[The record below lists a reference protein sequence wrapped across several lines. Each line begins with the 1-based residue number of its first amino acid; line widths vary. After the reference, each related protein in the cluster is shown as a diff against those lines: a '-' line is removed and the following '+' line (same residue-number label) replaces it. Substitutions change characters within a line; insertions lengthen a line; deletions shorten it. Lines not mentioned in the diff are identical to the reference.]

1 MEKKYR
7 FLILF
12 FLAVTLI
19 SFAGFYTTYLS
30 KFPRFSEFQNLIH
43 IHFLAF
49 SCWLILIILQ
59 PILIRKKKFKLHR
72 TLGKFT
78 YFLAPIL
85 VITIILLSKEQFL
98 RLIKV
103 DEISAQ
109 MTLFIALLDI
119 LSFSTFYLIA
129 MIKAKNTRWHAA
141 FIIGA
146 TLIILNPGM
155 SRLLNYFSPG
165 LGMLGAIL
173 MPFIVSISIF
183 VIEKIKYKRNILQSP
198 YFLIFLIWTLEI
210 ISFMTI
216 PQTDFWKNVTSALAN
231 FLM

>member
-1 MEKKYR
+1 MEKKYK
-7 FLILF
+7 FLITF

-43 IHFLAF
+43 IHFVAF

-59 PILIRKKKFKLHR
+59 PILIMKKKFKLHR

-129 MIKAKNTRWHAA
+129 MIKAKNIRWHVA

-165 LGMLGAIL
+165 LGMLAAVL

-183 VIEKIKYKRNILQSP
+183 VIEKIKYKRNILRSP
-198 YFLIFLIWTLEI
+198 YFLIFVIWTLEI
-210 ISFMTI
+210 ISFITI
-216 PQTDFWKNVTSALAN
+216 PQTDFWKNIALGFAE
-231 FLM
+231 MIS